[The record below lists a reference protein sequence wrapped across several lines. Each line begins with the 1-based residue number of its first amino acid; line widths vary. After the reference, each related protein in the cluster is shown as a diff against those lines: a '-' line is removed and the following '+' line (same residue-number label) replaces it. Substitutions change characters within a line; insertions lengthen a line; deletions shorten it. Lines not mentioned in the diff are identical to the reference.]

1 MKLQCEQIANR
12 ILAQR
17 AKGIWPIL
25 KQLIRL
31 FLFGVASG
39 LHMLHRSQFI
49 FATLSLL
56 ATQSIWS
63 YLPGKC
69 IREHTYLHIVFSLFF
84 LRSMFEVALSVYFF
98 KEVKPTENDMGCGR
112 KQFRN
117 KIGQRKK
124 KEYLEKMRARPERNW
139 PQVQFCCPP
148 KIRLFLQL
156 SQLPIVIPQVENY
169 ENLRLSFL
177 SPTSFWLSKLF
188 FFGSFLL

>member
-1 MKLQCEQIANR
+1 MKLQCEQIVKR

-31 FLFGVASG
+31 SLFGVASG
-39 LHMLHRSQFI
+39 LHRSHRNQFI

-98 KEVKPTENDMGCGR
+98 KEVKPSENGMGCGR

-117 KIGQRKK
+117 KIDKK
-124 KEYLEKMRARPERNW
+124 KEHLEKMRARPERNW
-139 PQVQFCCPP
+139 PQVRFCSFS

-156 SQLPIVIPQVENY
+156 SYKQKIMKIQIY
-169 ENLRLSFL
+169 HS
-177 SPTSFWLSKLF
+177 
-188 FFGSFLL
+188 